1 MDAIENKI
9 EGEAAQEM
17 MGGGNQQQGGSN
29 TATSGMEDQMIN
41 SGTFPLFSFELSV
54 ASLREQ
60 RVINLMK

>member
-1 MDAIENKI
+1 MDAIENKM

-41 SGTFPLFSFELSV
+41 SGTFLLFSFELST

-60 RVINLMK
+60 RVIK